1 MNVSTQAETEFA
13 LSPLCSVWS
22 LGRLDDVHSYWEGSS
37 ALLRPPIQM
46 LISPGN
52 TLTDIPR
59 SNVLLAIWASLS
71 PVKLTHKSNHHSEL
85 SSGWELKRGRQRVR
99 QRELYFFKCI
109 LNIYLYLF
117 YLDVLGLSC
126 DMLGLFPDQG
136 SDPGPLYWE
145 LRLSYWTTREVPKVL
160 FSFNDILW
168 SLLSSYDW
176 MNLNPKFFLCW
187 RQFEFDHKSLATKWH
202 ILNVVMK
209 PVVKL

>member
-85 SSGWELKRGRQRVR
+85 SSGWELKRGRERVR

-145 LRLSYWTTREVPKVL
+145 LKDLATGPPGKSQEFYFHLMIFFDPCLVLMIEWTWTQN
-160 FSFNDILW
+160 SFCVEG
-168 SLLSSYDW
+168 
-176 MNLNPKFFLCW
+176 NLNLIINHLW
-187 RQFEFDHKSLATKWH
+187 QNDTYL
-202 ILNVVMK
+202 M
-209 PVVKL
+209 